1 MNTIN
6 IQWQNYPI
14 LDSLIDVKSYLIE
27 KGSREGSSEV

>member
-14 LDSLIDVKSYLIE
+14 LDELIDMDHLIE
-27 KGSREGSSEV
+27 KGSREGSSDV